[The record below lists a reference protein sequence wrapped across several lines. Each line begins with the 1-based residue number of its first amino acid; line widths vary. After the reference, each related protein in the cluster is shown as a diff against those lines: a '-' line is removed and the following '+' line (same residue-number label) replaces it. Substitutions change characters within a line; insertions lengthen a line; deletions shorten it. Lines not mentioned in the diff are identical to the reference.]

1 MGIYKKLGWFFK
13 DRWKSYLIAIIAL
26 LIVAIL
32 QLIPPR
38 IIGVVIDEIAMDV
51 ITMDSLIKWLVILF
65 VTAVL
70 QYVLRYIWRVNIW
83 GNAQKLEKIMRNRLY
98 KHFTEMDSE
107 FYQKYRTG
115 DLMAHA
121 TNDLRALRMVAGGG
135 IVTMADS
142 LSITIITITA
152 MFIVVDWRLT
162 LLAIIPLPFLAVA
175 SRYLGRM
182 LHTRFRGAQDAFSQM
197 NNKVQESLQG
207 IKRIKTFGQE
217 KEDIEEFH
225 EQTDNI
231 VEKNREVYKIDSLFD
246 PVLDLIIGSSYVIA
260 IIVGGNLIIDMEISV
275 GEFVTFISY
284 IGMLVWPMFAIGRLF
299 NIIERGSASYER
311 IELLLSEKSGIIER
325 QGADNKPPKG
335 DIEFKVDLF
344 KYPNSEEVALKDIS
358 FHIKKG
364 NTLGIVGKTGAG
376 KTSILKLLLRDYDH
390 YDGEIKFG
398 NKDIRNYTLDS
409 LLQSIGYVP
418 QDTFLFSTS
427 IRDNIRFSNPS
438 LSQEKVEMAA
448 KISDIHQDI
457 IEMPNGYDTQTG
469 ERGVSLSGGQK
480 QRVSIARAL
489 IKNPEVMILD
499 DSLSAVDA
507 KTEEE
512 ILRGLKELREDQT
525 TIIVAHRIS
534 SLMHADE
541 IIVLDEGEITE
552 RGTHEELIE
561 QDGWY
566 HEMYNKQQ
574 LEQKNPEFVEEGE

>member
-1 MGIYKKLGWFFK
+1 MEIYRKLGWFFK
-13 DRWKSYLIAIIAL
+13 DKWKSYLVAIIAL
-26 LIVAIL
+26 LLVAFL

-38 IIGVVIDEIAMDV
+38 IIGIVIDEIALNI
-51 ITMDSLIKWLVILF
+51 ITTNSLIKWLVILLL
-65 VTAVL
+65 TAIA
-70 QYVLRYIWRVNIW
+70 QYILRYIWRVNIW
-83 GNAQKLEKIMRNRLY
+83 GNAARLERIMRNRLY
-98 KHFTEMDSE
+98 KHFTNMDSE

-142 LSITIITITA
+142 LSITLITITA
-152 MFIVVDWRLT
+152 MFIVIDWRLT
-162 LLAIIPLPFLAVA
+162 LLAIIPLPLLAVA

-225 EQTDNI
+225 DQTDNI
-231 VEKNREVYKIDSLFD
+231 VDKNREVYKIDSLFD
-246 PVLDLIIGSSYVIA
+246 PVLNLIIGSSYVIA
-260 IIVGGNLIIDMEISV
+260 IIVGGNLILDTQISV

-311 IELLLSEKSGIIER
+311 IELLLNEKTSIVER
-325 QGADNKPPKG
+325 KGAHNEPPVG
-335 DIEFKVDLF
+335 DLEYNIKSF
-344 KYPNSEEVALKDIS
+344 KYPNSNEIALEDIY
-358 FHIKKG
+358 FNIPKG

-376 KTSILKLLLRDYDH
+376 KTTILKLLLRDHDN
-390 YDGEIKFG
+390 YDGQIKFG
-398 NKDIRNYTLDS
+398 NKDIRDYTLDA
-409 LLQSIGYVP
+409 LLKSIGYVP

-427 IRDNIRFSNPS
+427 IRDNIRFSDPT
-438 LSQEKVEMAA
+438 LSQEEVEKAA
-448 KISDIHQDI
+448 KIADIHDDI
-457 IEMPNGYDTQTG
+457 IEMPNSYDTQTG

-480 QRVSIARAL
+480 QRVSIARAI
-489 IKNPEVMILD
+489 IKNPELMILD

-512 ILRGLKELREDQT
+512 ILRGLKELRDDQT
-525 TIIVAHRIS
+525 TIIIAHRIS

-541 IIVLDEGEITE
+541 IIVLDDGRITE
-552 RGTHEELIE
+552 RGTHDELIE

-566 HEMYNKQQ
+566 KEMYNKQQ
-574 LEQKNPEFVEEGE
+574 LEEVLLETEEGE